1 MIGEDRKERRGLV
14 LEIMWKV
21 LNRKVRL
28 RRIEERKGEA
38 GRWVLLT
45 KMEDIAD
52 KEDVL
57 ERGRKIKCGWGVRV
71 DEDLTM
77 KERRMRWKIVKA
89 AKIEKVKRKEVKVL
103 NRKLWVDRRK
113 WHWDA
118 GRRCWMKEKDGG
130 EEGAEGGNHQASRG
144 EWRRFNER
152 GYQGREKSEGR
163 SEK

>member
-77 KERRMRWKIVKA
+77 KERKMRWKIVKA
-89 AKIEKVKRKEVKVL
+89 AKIEKAKGKEVKVL
-103 NRKLWVDRRK
+103 NRKL
-113 WHWDA
+113 
-118 GRRCWMKEKDGG
+118 
-130 EEGAEGGNHQASRG
+130 
-144 EWRRFNER
+144 
-152 GYQGREKSEGR
+152 
-163 SEK
+163 

>member
-57 ERGRKIKCGWGVRV
+57 ERGRKIKCRWGVRV

-89 AKIEKVKRKEVKVL
+89 AKIEKAKGKEVKVL
-103 NRKLWVDRRK
+103 NRKLWVDRRR

-118 GRRCWMKEKDGG
+118 GRRCWVKEKDGG
-130 EEGAEGGNHQASRG
+130 EKGAEGGHH
-144 EWRRFNER
+144 
-152 GYQGREKSEGR
+152 
-163 SEK
+163 